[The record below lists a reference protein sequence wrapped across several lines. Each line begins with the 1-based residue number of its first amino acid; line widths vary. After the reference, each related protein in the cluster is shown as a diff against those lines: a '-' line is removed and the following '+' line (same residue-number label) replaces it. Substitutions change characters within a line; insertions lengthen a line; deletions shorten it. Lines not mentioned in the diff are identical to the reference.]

1 LSNVEAVV
9 DTLVRD
15 FQPFL
20 VVLSGPRALVV
31 VPDDRE
37 HRAVLR
43 TCPSR
48 ARGCTQHVLGRDGR
62 VALTEGSFG
71 AGRRWARRTCVF
83 ITLIESRAALL
94 ARLANAVADRA
105 DDLGRAL
112 RR

>member
-1 LSNVEAVV
+1 VSNVEAVV

-48 ARGCTQHVLGRDGR
+48 
-62 VALTEGSFG
+62 
-71 AGRRWARRTCVF
+71 
-83 ITLIESRAALL
+83 
-94 ARLANAVADRA
+94 
-105 DDLGRAL
+105 
-112 RR
+112 